1 MFLPWVRKKLL
12 ADPHY
17 LGRWG
22 QRKAELFLKR
32 QCQLRTI
39 TRNFSSTGGELDL
52 IMADN
57 SGTIIFVEVKTRRN
71 EDFMPAAAAVNAE
84 KRKNITYTA
93 KYFLKKFDLLKK
105 SIRFDIITVILGDK
119 GKPTIQHYPN
129 AFVA

>member
-1 MFLPWVRKKLL
+1 MFLPWVKKKLL

-22 QRKAELFLKR
+22 QKKAELFLKR

-39 TRNFSSTGGELDL
+39 TRNFSSTSGELDL
-52 IMADN
+52 IMADS
-57 SGTIIFVEVKTRRN
+57 SGTIVFVEVKTRRN
-71 EDFMPAAAAVNAE
+71 EDFIPALAAVNT
-84 KRKNITYTA
+84 KKQKKIIYTA
-93 KYFLKKFDLLKK
+93 RHFLKKFDLLKK

-119 GKPTIQHYPN
+119 EKPTIQHYPN